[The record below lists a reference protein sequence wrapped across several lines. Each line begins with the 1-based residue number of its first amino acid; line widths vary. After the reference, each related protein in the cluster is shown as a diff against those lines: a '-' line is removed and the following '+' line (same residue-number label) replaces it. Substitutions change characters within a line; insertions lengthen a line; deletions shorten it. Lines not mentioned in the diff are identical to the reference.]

1 MVKASGGDDQVVWAC
16 PSNWWLA
23 FSHDTAWDVTEGKS
37 SIGWML
43 WDLKDALIAAS
54 RKVVQGLFDMLF
66 INVPPTTLRLQGMGL
81 TVLMPL
87 VVGLNNVTVVRL
99 LAKEEGVLAL
109 VKFVVE
115 DILFM
120 KAQRGR
126 FSFATFD
133 NLRIW

>member
-1 MVKASGGDDQVVWAC
+1 
-16 PSNWWLA
+16 
-23 FSHDTAWDVTEGKS
+23 
-37 SIGWML
+37 
-43 WDLKDALIAAS
+43 
-54 RKVVQGLFDMLF
+54 MLF

-87 VVGLNNVTVVRL
+87 VVGSNNVTVVRL